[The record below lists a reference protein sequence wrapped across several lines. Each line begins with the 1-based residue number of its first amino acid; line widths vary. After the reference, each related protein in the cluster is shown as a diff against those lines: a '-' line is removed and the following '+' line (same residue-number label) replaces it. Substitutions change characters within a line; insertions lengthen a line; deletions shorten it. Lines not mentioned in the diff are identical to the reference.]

1 MKDLRNAELDLDI
14 DLDSYIDAIIL
25 SAYLELNFN

>member
-14 DLDSYIDAIIL
+14 ELDSYIDSIIL
-25 SAYLELNFN
+25 SAYLELNF